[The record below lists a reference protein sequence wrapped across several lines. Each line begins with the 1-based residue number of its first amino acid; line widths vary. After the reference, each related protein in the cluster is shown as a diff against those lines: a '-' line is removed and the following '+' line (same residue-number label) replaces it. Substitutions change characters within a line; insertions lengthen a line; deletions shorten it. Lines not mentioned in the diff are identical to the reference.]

1 MGSRLDDSAP
11 SGIIMRDPVESS
23 GLWRFVG
30 IRRAEVRGQFPC
42 SRGDS
47 GVPRMRGCAFPG
59 SGAGQSLRLD
69 DSVPSGIKLCSTWR
83 LACGIASN
91 RLGFWL
97 VVSRLAATVLR
108 ISPTRRR

>member
-1 MGSRLDDSAP
+1 MSRLGECSFPGSEAGWSLGLDDSAP

-47 GVPRMRGCAFPG
+47 GVPQDVRVLIPWFRDWAG
-59 SGAGQSLRLD
+59 SQVR
-69 DSVPSGIKLCSTWR
+69 
-83 LACGIASN
+83 
-91 RLGFWL
+91 
-97 VVSRLAATVLR
+97 
-108 ISPTRRR
+108 